1 MTVIDVSELNIKPA
15 FKKNEESYTTIIPQK
30 NSDGP
35 VVEKDKNS
43 ILSAM
48 LRKGLKPE
56 VVIKPDAIIPKEE
69 KVVGPAESKLKALM
83 GKASSKEG
91 KTQ

>member
-1 MTVIDVSELNIKPA
+1 
-15 FKKNEESYTTIIPQK
+15 
-30 NSDGP
+30 
-35 VVEKDKNS
+35 
-43 ILSAM
+43 M

-69 KVVGPAESKLKALM
+69 KLVGPAESKLKALM
-83 GKASSKEG
+83 GKTSKKEP